1 MTLKTTIKNLYLVGR
16 TSKGMNWQA
25 SQVVGL
31 IILVF
36 ISAVYI
42 ALLGSTSGDAS
53 ETTSCSNP
61 MIQGLG
67 SLIAETSDAQNGGAQ
82 ICN

>member
-1 MTLKTTIKNLYLVGR
+1 MALKTTLRNIYLSARV
-16 TSKGMNWQA
+16 SKGMNWQA

-36 ISAVYI
+36 ISAIYI
-42 ALLGSTSGDAS
+42 ALLGSTSEDAS
-53 ETTSCSNP
+53 DTTSCANP

-67 SLIAETSDAQNGGAQ
+67 NLIAETTEGSAE